1 MQRNEQ
7 RNIERYKLDRQPD
20 GHVVLRIGAARY
32 PVNEIKDV
40 SSSGISFFLN
50 QAAPESAQVAIE
62 YTDPKVKIEVY
73 GRVAWCTSQQDD
85 EPAPQAAHRFIV
97 GVQLLSPLMLLAML
111 NKH

>member
-32 PVNEIKDV
+32 PISEIKDV
-40 SSSGISFFLN
+40 SSSGISFFMT
-50 QAAPESAQVAIE
+50 QSAAESSQVAIE

-73 GRVAWCTSQQDD
+73 GRLAWCTEQAQDQQTL
-85 EPAPQAAHRFIV
+85 ASHRFVV
-97 GVQLLSPLMLLAML
+97 GVQLLSPLMLLAVL